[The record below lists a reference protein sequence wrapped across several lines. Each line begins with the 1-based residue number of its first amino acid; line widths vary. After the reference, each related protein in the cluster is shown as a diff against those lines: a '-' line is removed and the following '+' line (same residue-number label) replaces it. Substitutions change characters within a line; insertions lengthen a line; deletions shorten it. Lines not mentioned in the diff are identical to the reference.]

1 MVQPARRSSGAGL
14 WHPPCWLGF
23 LWGFAEGT
31 LFFIIPDLILS
42 WSSLAGA
49 RCGVK
54 MLGAML
60 AGAVVAG
67 LCLYAWSAWQP
78 DSARSAVASVPFVR
92 ARMFDKVE
100 QDYRTHGV
108 LEYFILLVLVFR
120 TKSMRFSHRRL
131 PIRLHLGS

>member
-49 RCGVK
+49 RRGLK
-54 MLGAML
+54 MLGAIL

-67 LCLYAWSAWQP
+67 LCLYASSAWQP
-78 DSARSAVASVPFVR
+78 DSARSPGASEPFVR
-92 ARMFDKVE
+92 AGRFNKVE
-100 QDYRTHGV
+100 EEYRPHGV
-108 LEYFILLVLVFR
+108 FGLFY
-120 TKSMRFSHRRL
+120 T
-131 PIRLHLGS
+131 